1 MMMRASKQGVTWCA
15 VDLRQ
20 RWSERLL
27 WSSMSC
33 CARHL
38 WPACC
43 CGDWHLWPSV
53 FCLDTRDVVSAKTRC
68 VRVTS
73 MTMVNRKDTT
83 KSVQCRSA
91 MMMVVLEVVLFG
103 VRMWEGEADVQNSE
117 RRSEGGQQR
126 SSNPLCDD
134 ANYFRTRRRR
144 CSQDISMRTCLTD
157 EGHVMEGSSNR
168 IVRRV
173 DLALCDRYNYINF
186 SATVSTQ
193 LSIVQYR
200 I

>member
-1 MMMRASKQGVTWCA
+1 
-15 VDLRQ
+15 
-20 RWSERLL
+20 
-27 WSSMSC
+27 MSC

-73 MTMVNRKDTT
+73 MMMVNRKDKT

-103 VRMWEGEADVQNSE
+103 VRMWEGEADVQTSD
-117 RRSEGGQQR
+117 RRSKGGQQR
-126 SSNPLCDD
+126 SSNPLCGD
-134 ANYFRTRRRR
+134 ASFFWTRRRR

-173 DLALCDRYNYINF
+173 GLALCDRHNHIDF
-186 SATVSTQ
+186 SETVLTPF
-193 LSIVQYR
+193 SIVQYH

>member
-1 MMMRASKQGVTWCA
+1 MHIATAVMMMRASKQGVTWCA

-73 MTMVNRKDTT
+73 MMMVNRKSTT
-83 KSVQCRSA
+83 KIVQCRSA
-91 MMMVVLEVVLFG
+91 MMIVVLEVVLFG

-117 RRSEGGQQR
+117 RRSKGGQQR
-126 SSNPLCDD
+126 SSNPLCGD
-134 ANYFRTRRRR
+134 ASFFWTQRRR
-144 CSQDISMRTCLTD
+144 CSQDI
-157 EGHVMEGSSNR
+157 
-168 IVRRV
+168 
-173 DLALCDRYNYINF
+173 
-186 SATVSTQ
+186 
-193 LSIVQYR
+193 
-200 I
+200 